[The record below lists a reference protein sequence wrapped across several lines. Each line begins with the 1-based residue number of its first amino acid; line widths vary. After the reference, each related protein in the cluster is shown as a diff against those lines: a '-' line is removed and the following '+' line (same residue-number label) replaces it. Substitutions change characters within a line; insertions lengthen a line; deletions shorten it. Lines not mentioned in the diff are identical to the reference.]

1 MNIFY
6 LSHKPSRCARWH
18 CDKHVVKMILET
30 AQLLYTAHWSL
41 GVPDFSTAPFRKG
54 LPQRG
59 YQSIKNK
66 NHPCA
71 IWARESLEH
80 YMWLCMFGAYL
91 CQEYQHR
98 FGEKKQHSC
107 QEHIYW
113 LTVHPPSTLKSAGWR
128 QPPQAMPPEFQRSDS
143 IAAYRAYYIGGK
155 AKLLQYSKRNHPHW
169 LSQGLRE

>member
-1 MNIFY
+1 MIRKWSFLKNIKSFPEKLKQATRIRCLTPDEHI
-6 LSHKPSRCARWH
+6 LSFSQT
-18 CDKHVVKMILET
+18 IGT
-30 AQLLYTAHWSL
+30 
-41 GVPDFSTAPFRKG
+41 PDFSTAPFRKG

-98 FGEKKQHSC
+98 FGEKKEHSC

-113 LTVHPPSTLKSAGWR
+113 LTVHPPSSLKSSGWR

-155 AKLLQYSKRNHPHW
+155 AKLLQYSKRSSPHW
-169 LSQGLRE
+169 LRQGLRE